1 MAFTSLRA
9 SAEYESAVSGGTLTF
24 SPTTDIE
31 VGDTIDIG
39 WDADVAGL
47 TVSSCADN
55 SSQPGAANVYVIRA
69 PRSGTN
75 FSFGTCYILKA
86 TRKILTT
93 DVITI
98 TLSASTP
105 TRRTGQMM
113 AFVSGNG
120 NPRFELPTGIT
131 AALASPVGQG
141 ASGTLYSAN
150 TMSVTFHAWKGGAVA
165 SGIGTLVPAAGVAC
179 PGGGALSGGAST
191 RVELN
196 SYYVLNLASTS
207 SITPSASYTSITIA
221 HGETHYFTDEPR
233 DGRVPQVR
241 AVGAAGGGAFGAG
254 LTPVLPANPQPDDL
268 MLLFVTLEES
278 AALGGGSNP
287 PTGWTSIGASV
298 SVTGG
303 GILYGF
309 WRKWVLGD
317 ASPNLTWTPTTDGGD
332 TQMIAI
338 HCDTWDEATPFEDYN
353 TSSEATVDTSWSY
366 APGTS
371 TDGPNRLCWA
381 MYTTGVDS
389 GSGQGSGTPTN
400 AAMSGIVT
408 RINASTAGGLG
419 AGFVGTTGIKAAAG
433 AVGTWAGTLLAASA
447 KAYHSFSIRPV
458 RLDRGEFVRSLR
470 VWAGR

>member
-39 WDADVAGL
+39 WDADVASL

-113 AFVSGNG
+113 AFVSSNG
-120 NPRFELPTGIT
+120 NPRFELQTGIT
-131 AALASPVGQG
+131 GALASPVGQG

-241 AVGAAGGGAFGAG
+241 AVGSAIGGAFGGG
-254 LTPVLPANPQPDDL
+254 LGASLPAFVQPDDL
-268 MLLFVTLEES
+268 LLLFVTVEES
-278 AALGGGSNP
+278 ATLTSNP
-287 PTGWTSIGASV
+287 PSGYTAVGASV

-303 GILYGF
+303 GTLYAF
-309 WRKWVLGD
+309 WRKFVLGD
-317 ASPNLTWTPTTDGGD
+317 VAPTLTWTPTTDGGE

-338 HCDTWDEATPFEDYN
+338 HCDTWDEATPFEIYN

-381 MYTTGVDS
+381 MYTSGFDS
-389 GSGQGSGTPTN
+389 GSGQGSATATN
-400 AAMSGIVT
+400 ASLTGIVG
-408 RINASTAGGLG
+408 RINAQTAGGLG
-419 AGFVGTTGIKAAAG
+419 AGFTGATGIKATAG
-433 AVGTWAGTLLAASA
+433 AVGTWAATLLNASA
-447 KAYHSFSIRPV
+447 KAYHSFAIRPV
-458 RLDRGEFVRSLR
+458 RLDRAEFVRPLR